1 MGCGPLVVD
10 HTSGANV
17 MMADNASFET
27 SVGNWVA
34 WFSTAIARD
43 REAARVGEWGLRI
56 TITEPNGWG
65 IETSNWP
72 GTVVKT
78 TGLHRVSFS
87 ARVAHG
93 APGPAELGLDW
104 GSEDGTGIRKDD
116 FAIEWLGTEW
126 VRVVKDVSVPA
137 GTTRV
142 YATFRGRHEAGMKI
156 DFDGLS
162 IVPPAND

>member
-56 TITEPNGWG
+56 TITKPNGWG
-65 IETSNWP
+65 IETANWP
-72 GTVVKT
+72 GTPAKP
-78 TGLHRVSFS
+78 GLYRVSCW
-87 ARVAHG
+87 ARVAEG
-93 APGPAELGLDW
+93 NPGPADLTLTWGTDAGDGL
-104 GSEDGTGIRKDD
+104 RKDQFD
-116 FAIEWLGTEW
+116 IEWLGNEW
-126 VRVVKDVSVPA
+126 VRLVKETTAPP

-142 YATFRGRHEAGMKI
+142 YSTFGGRHDVAAKI